1 MSQVDTD
8 AARRAFDEVRD
19 DAGFEH
25 DEVVF
30 VPFDATAPLA
40 IHEAALIP
48 PREMADA
55 NDASVLSAEEVAVID
70 SNLDRF
76 RVLCWLGMPDEL
88 IRPVL
93 RHELEHACQWKES
106 GKPQAELAGALR
118 VLTTLL
124 GYAALPTNGQFYNLI
139 PAERDANAA
148 ASQFIRASLGDDE
161 ADHLMGRVDP
171 GLLRRQPPPEPYATL
186 GTRAMCHAAIWP
198 VEVEQVLQLNRR
210 SPSALFNA
218 IRPDGE
224 AVWAQLKGDSELA
237 RLAQEVRAAMP
248 TRADLDAAPSP
259 ELGWKATR
267 ETILRAADRGRAVVG
282 LPPAPRASYGE
293 SR

>member
-1 MSQVDTD
+1 VDAD

-19 DAGFEH
+19 DVGFAQ

-30 VPFDATAPLA
+30 VPFDAAGPLA

-55 NDASVLSAEEVAVID
+55 NDIAVLSAEDVALID
-70 SNLDRF
+70 ANLDRY

-93 RHELEHACQWKES
+93 RHELEHGCQWKEG

-148 ASQFIRASLGDDE
+148 ASEFIRARLGDDE
-161 ADHLMGRVDP
+161 TDQLMGRVDP
-171 GLLRRQPPPEPYATL
+171 GLLRRQPPAEPYATL

-210 SPSALFNA
+210 SPSDLFTA
-218 IRPDGE
+218 IRPDGKD
-224 AVWAQLKGDSELA
+224 VWVQLKGDAELA
-237 RLAQEVRAAMP
+237 RLAKEVRAARP
-248 TRADLDAAPSP
+248 TRADLDAAHSP
-259 ELGWKATR
+259 ELGWKPTR
-267 ETILRAADRGRAVVG
+267 EAILRAADRGRALVG
-282 LPPAPRASYGE
+282 LPPAPRADYG
-293 SR
+293 